1 MAIGRLLILLL
12 RRSAAG
18 AIKTSS
24 LVGAP
29 SPMHSN
35 GRSFAFTLAFILGSI
50 PVLAAALLLTSN
62 SALAQNVTSSVSGT
76 VTDISGA
83 VVPKAKITLRNNSTG
98 QQLSILTN
106 GSGAYT
112 ITNIQPGTYT
122 IQAEAQGFQGQT
134 QDNFLVDPN
143 IGRQANF
150 SLK

>member
-1 MAIGRLLILLL
+1 
-12 RRSAAG
+12 
-18 AIKTSS
+18 
-24 LVGAP
+24 
-29 SPMHSN
+29 MHSN

-50 PVLAAALLLTSN
+50 PVLAAALLITSN

-122 IQAEAQGFQGQT
+122 IQASRKISDEANDGVVHSNKITVSVAGP
-134 QDNFLVDPN
+134 LVPPPAPP
-143 IGRQANF
+143 Q
-150 SLK
+150 K